1 MKGYLRKIIPF
12 SAVDGPGNRTV
23 IFLQGCNLNCWYCH
37 NPETIE
43 IASSVSLSE
52 AETNSSMDLHVVKAV
67 SVEELCEHVRP
78 YYDYTSG
85 ITFSGGECTV
95 QSEFLIA
102 VCQQLHKEGRSI
114 LIDTNGYAA
123 EETYRKLIPYV
134 EGFMFDIKA
143 YDESEHIK
151 LTGKSNQLIM
161 SNLNMTAA
169 EGKLYEVRT
178 VIVPEVLSNDV
189 TVGAIAKFIGEKSPK
204 TRFKLIKY
212 RPYGVRDSFAH
223 LMTTPDSAYM
233 AKLFKLAK
241 DAGAQDVILL

>member
-1 MKGYLRKIIPF
+1 MKGYLRNVIPF

-52 AETNSSMDLHVVKAV
+52 PAASTSNNLQGVKSV
-67 SVEELCEHVRP
+67 SVEELCERLRP

-85 ITFSGGECTV
+85 ITFSGGECTL

-102 VCQQLHKEGRSI
+102 ACQQLYNEGRSI

-123 EETYRKLIPYV
+123 EETYRRLLPLV
-134 EGFMFDIKA
+134 EGFMFDLKA
-143 YDESEHIK
+143 YDEAEHIK
-151 LTGKSNQLIM
+151 LTGKSNQPILK
-161 SNLNMTAA
+161 NMDLVAK

-178 VIVPEVLSNDV
+178 VIVPEVLSNEA
-189 TVGAIAKFIGEKSPK
+189 TVRAIAKFIREKSPH
-204 TRFKLIKY
+204 TRYKLIKY
-212 RPYGVRDSFAH
+212 RPFGVRDAFVN
-223 LMTTPDSAYM
+223 LMTTPDGAYM
-233 AKLFKLAK
+233 AMLFKLAK
-241 DAGAQDVILL
+241 EAGAQDIILL